1 MGEPLVNP
9 WLILGAGVVTVVGLI
24 VVARVNAFL
33 ALVIAALVVS
43 LLAPG
48 AAAEKGARVATAF
61 GSAAGSIG
69 IVIALAAVI
78 GRAMTESGAADRIV
92 RAFLRALG
100 EKRGDV
106 AMMGSGFVL
115 SIPVFYDT
123 VFYLLLPLARSMTR
137 RVGRHYV
144 RYLMAIAAGAA
155 ATHALVPPTPGPL
168 AVASNLGV
176 DLGTMILVGL
186 VVAVPAALVGLLV
199 SAWVDRWLGIEYR
212 PLPGVEAE
220 PTPIADDSLPSL
232 GLSLL
237 PIALPIVL
245 ISGNTVISMLSARGV
260 SVPASLAAFAGLVGD
275 PNLALLASAVVALG
289 LVYWKRRPGRDRMA
303 ELVEQSLMSGGV
315 IILIT
320 AAGGAFGAMLR
331 LAHVGSAVEALFRSG
346 GATGGLS
353 LLLLG
358 AAMSSL
364 FKMVQ
369 GSSTVA
375 MLTTSAMVAALVPA
389 GGSLPYHPV
398 YLALGISSASLIGTW
413 MNDSGFWIFSK
424 MGNLSEAETLKTWTV
439 LSTSVGLTGVLVTV
453 LLALVF
459 PMAPAAA
466 P

>member
-1 MGEPLVNP
+1 VAEPLINP
-9 WLILGAGVVTVVGLI
+9 WLILGAGVATIVVLI
-24 VVARVNAFL
+24 VVVRVNAFL
-33 ALVIAALVVS
+33 ALIAAALVVS
-43 LLAPG
+43 LLGPG
-48 AAAEKGARVATAF
+48 AAAEKGARVAAAF

-69 IVIALAAVI
+69 IVIALASVI
-78 GRAMTESGAADRIV
+78 GRAMMESGAADRVV
-92 RAFLRALG
+92 RAFLRTLG

-115 SIPVFYDT
+115 SVPVFYDT

-144 RYLMAIAAGAA
+144 RHLMAIAAGAA

-168 AVASNLGV
+168 AVAANLHI

-186 VVAVPAALVGLLV
+186 VVAAPAALVGLLV
-199 SAWVDRWLGIEYR
+199 SAWVDRRLGIAYR
-212 PLPGVEAE
+212 PLPGVEVE
-220 PTPIADDSLPSL
+220 PTPIADDRLPSL

-237 PIALPIVL
+237 PIVLPIVL
-245 ISGNTVISMLSARGV
+245 ISGNTVVSMLAARGV
-260 SVPASLAAFAGLVGD
+260 AVPVSLSSFAGLAGD
-275 PNLALLASAVVALG
+275 ANVALLASAIVALG
-289 LVYWKRRPGRDRMA
+289 LVYWKRRLGRDQMA

-331 LAHVGSAVEALFRSG
+331 VSSVGSAVEALFRSG

-358 AAMSSL
+358 AAMSTL
-364 FKMVQ
+364 FKVAQ

-375 MLTTSAMVAALVPA
+375 MLTTSAMVAAMVPA
-389 GGSLPYHPV
+389 GAALGFHPV
-398 YLALGISSASLIGTW
+398 YLALSISSASLVGTW

-424 MGNLSEAETLKTWTV
+424 MGNLSEGETLKTWSV
-439 LSTSVGLTGVLVTV
+439 LSSSVGLAGVVATI

-459 PMAPAAA
+459 PMAPAVA

>member
-1 MGEPLVNP
+1 VGEPLVNP

-33 ALVIAALVVS
+33 ALVCAALVVS
-43 LLAPG
+43 LLGPG
-48 AAAEKGARVATAF
+48 AAVEKGARVAAAF

-69 IVIALAAVI
+69 IVIALASVI
-78 GRAMTESGAADRIV
+78 GRAMMESGAADRIV
-92 RAFLRALG
+92 RGFLRALG
-100 EKRGDV
+100 EEHGDV

-115 SIPVFYDT
+115 SVPVFYDT

-168 AVASNLGV
+168 AVASNLHV

-199 SAWVDRWLGIEYR
+199 SARVDRRLGIGYR
-212 PLPGVEAE
+212 PLPGLAAE
-220 PTPIADDSLPSL
+220 PAPIADDRLPSL

-237 PIALPIVL
+237 PIVLPIAL
-245 ISGNTVISMLSARGV
+245 ISGNTVVSMLSGRGV
-260 SVPASLAAFAGLVGD
+260 GVPAPLLALAGLVGD
-275 PNLALLASAVVALG
+275 PNLALLASAIVALA
-289 LVYWKRRPGRDRMA
+289 LVYWKRRPSRDQMA
-303 ELVEQSLMSGGV
+303 EIVEQSLMSGGL

-331 LAHVGSAVEALFRSG
+331 LAKLGPAVEAVFRSG

-353 LLLLG
+353 LLLVG
-358 AAMSSL
+358 AAMSTL
-364 FKMVQ
+364 FKLAQ

-375 MLTTSAMVAALVPA
+375 MLTSSAMVAALLPA
-389 GGSLPYHPV
+389 GGSLAFHPV
-398 YLALGISSASLIGTW
+398 YLALAISSASLIGTW

-424 MGNLSEAETLKTWTV
+424 MGNLSEGETLKTWSV
-439 LSTSVGLTGVLVTV
+439 LSASVGFTGVLVTI
-453 LLALVF
+453 LLALLF
-459 PMAPAAA
+459 PMAPAA